1 MRPATE
7 WSAYQSILTMCW
19 YAACNQGD
27 VLTVAALVFPS
38 RKVSSAV
45 PPMSDAF
52 RLLRAC
58 PSVYPGLKV
67 PKSVCQSTWCVCHCW
82 CVCVFAH
89 SFPLQHAD
97 IIKQLAQSFQP
108 QRGQIIQSALSRQY
122 SADPLLMQPLTH
134 GATACVPSPI
144 LLKWTGIRTDP

>member
-1 MRPATE
+1 MQPATE
-7 WSAYQSILTMCW
+7 WSAYRSILTMCW
-19 YAACNQGD
+19 YVACNQGD

-52 RLLRAC
+52 GLLRAR

-67 PKSVCQSTWCVCHCW
+67 SKSVCVRAA
-82 CVCVFAH
+82 VCVY